1 VSHQRRAVQ
10 VRRARA
16 RPDRAGEVARARAE
30 AAGIGRARAAPVT
43 ALNPHWPDDDRGSR
57 AKTLPG
63 LWRGSRRPR
72 RVRTVRARVPPEEV
86 RRVLGHG
93 RVGGGRVPLPGRDP
107 TLRRAAPHAAA
118 DPRPGGPPR
127 GRHGRVLPDRAVRAA
142 PPSTRARPLGSSGR
156 PDPRR
161 PRRPGHG
168 DRPGG
173 GHRGLPDRTGGEAAS
188 RLGCDV
194 LVRRDNQA
202 GQALY
207 RGGG

>member
-10 VRRARA
+10 LRRARA

-57 AKTLPG
+57 AGTLPG

-72 RVRTVRARVPPEEV
+72 RVRTVRARSLLKKCDGCSGTVALEV
-86 RRVLGHG
+86 AFLFQVATRRFGERLHTLLPTLALAVRLGDDTVECFRIVLSE
-93 RVGGGRVPLPGRDP
+93 PLPS
-107 TLRRAAPHAAA
+107 A
-118 DPRPGGPPR
+118 
-127 GRHGRVLPDRAVRAA
+127 
-142 PPSTRARPLGSSGR
+142 RARPLGSSGR
-156 PDPRR
+156 PGPRR
-161 PRRPGHG
+161 PRRPGDG